1 MRWFVCRWPSGES
14 TEPRSSTP
22 QISCP
27 AIVGHPWGEVLRFG
41 VIGWTMSRATGL
53 WVGMKALA
61 DIAGLPLAIKGFGHV
76 KTVSEKQASVRL
88 DILLDRWP
96 SDTHAQIAAE

>member
-1 MRWFVCRWPSGES
+1 MLASLPSQS
-14 TEPRSSTP
+14 DYAFLDPSIPVFHSANV
-22 QISCP
+22 S
-27 AIVGHPWGEVLRFG
+27 EVLRFG

-88 DILLDRWP
+88 AILLDRWP
-96 SDTHAQIAAE
+96 GDTHAQIGAE